1 MKVLSNNFISL
12 YNGCMIILTGP
23 SASGKTEIAKILFVK
38 YGIKKVI
45 THTTRPI
52 RPTEIPEVDYHFVSE
67 DNFNTMK
74 AQNGF
79 IETTFYNGYQYGTS
93 KMEVGDQKVLIVDA
107 NGLNAFVKLHN
118 PRFVTFFIQANEI
131 TRINRMIIRGQDLDF
146 AKKRLA
152 FDVMSFNRNTMPP
165 IDYEIDNES
174 VTIEDASDKIYQLY
188 QKHLKKKTSSSH

>member
-1 MKVLSNNFISL
+1 
-12 YNGCMIILTGP
+12 MIILTGP
-23 SASGKTEIAKILFVK
+23 SASGKTEIAKILFMK
-38 YGIKKVI
+38 HGIKKVI

-93 KMEVGDQKVLIVDA
+93 KTEVGDQKVLIVDA
-107 NGLNAFVKLHN
+107 NGLEAFVKLHN
-118 PRFVTFFIQANEI
+118 PRFITFFIQANEI

-152 FDVMSFNRNTMPP
+152 FDLTSFNRKKMPP

-174 VTIEDASDKIYQLY
+174 VSIEDASDKIYQLY
-188 QKHLKKKTSSSH
+188 QKHLKKKNI

>member
-1 MKVLSNNFISL
+1 
-12 YNGCMIILTGP
+12 MIILTGP

-67 DNFNTMK
+67 VNFNTMK
-74 AQNGF
+74 AQQGF
-79 IETTFYNGYQYGTS
+79 IETTFYNGYHYGTS
-93 KMEVGDQKVLIVDA
+93 KAEVGDQKVLIVDA
-107 NGLNAFVKLHN
+107 NGLQAFVKLHN

-131 TRINRMIIRGQDLDF
+131 TRMNRIIIRGQNLEF
-146 AKKRLA
+146 AKKRLT
-152 FDVMSFNRNTMPP
+152 FDVINFDRKKMPP
-165 IDYEIDNES
+165 IDYDIDNET

-188 QKHLKKKTSSSH
+188 QKHLKKKTSSSY